1 MARTH
6 IAGTELTTGLVT
18 KHTVPSGV
26 QVTLIEISFLN
37 TDTSNRGITVHFVPS
52 GGTASDAN
60 RVIHMPA
67 DADNSLRSYEK
78 RIYVLTPF
86 LSVGDFVQASAT
98 TASVVQLEMSIL
110 EEAT

>member
-37 TDTSNRGITVHFVPS
+37 TDSSNRGVTVHFVAS
-52 GGTASDAN
+52 GGTAADAN
-60 RVIHMPA
+60 RVIHMTA
-67 DADNSLRSYEK
+67 AADNALRPYEK
-78 RIYVLTPF
+78 RVYTLTPY
-86 LSVGDFVQASAT
+86 LGVGDFIQVSAT

>member
-52 GGTASDAN
+52 GGTAADAN
-60 RVIHMPA
+60 KVIAMPA
-67 DADNSLRSYEK
+67 TADNALRPHEK
-78 RIYVLTPF
+78 RVYSFTPY
-86 LSVGDFVQASAT
+86 LGVGDFIQALAT
-98 TASVVQLEMSIL
+98 TGAVVQLEMSIL